1 MALMHLDSADTK
13 MYCRWFFSSS
23 FCLSVWLQDMV
34 CTREA
39 PLAERALEVLEVFL
53 CSQRDYE
60 ADLCTNLRPAL
71 LQALQGFSVENMGHG
86 FGHKHT
92 AQGKK
97 QTDAQEQSI

>member
-1 MALMHLDSADTK
+1 
-13 MYCRWFFSSS
+13 
-23 FCLSVWLQDMV
+23 MV

-39 PLAERALEVLEVFL
+39 PLAGRALEVLEIL
-53 CSQRDYE
+53 LSSQRDYE

-71 LQALQGFSVENMGHG
+71 LQALQGFSAENMGHR
-86 FGHKHT
+86 FGQEHT